1 MVFLKFERNSDFST
15 PRQPHKPLVKDAV
28 IMALRAGRHT
38 PIDLFLSGVDHD
50 PTFFSLLIRTLLLA
64 AGVLIVIA
72 AAVGVS
78 IGLGYL
84 ATLLVPL
91 DLFQATVV
99 VGLSIGATLLIIQS
113 LFIVSVS
120 DKLTEAAAGRSK
132 NKISQSDQGRF
143 KNLNRKIQNS
153 PCPCGSGK
161 KVKECCGANS

>member
-1 MVFLKFERNSDFST
+1 MIQL
-15 PRQPHKPLVKDAV
+15 
-28 IMALRAGRHT
+28 I
-38 PIDLFLSGVDHD
+38 
-50 PTFFSLLIRTLLLA
+50 FSLLIRIFLVA

-72 AAVGVS
+72 TAVGVC

-84 ATLLVPL
+84 VALFVPL

-99 VGLSIGATLLIIQS
+99 VGLSVGATLLIIQS

-120 DKLTEAAAGRSK
+120 DKLTSAAVSQSK
-132 NKISQSDQGRF
+132 KKISESDQGRF

-161 KVKECCGANS
+161 KVKECCGTNS